1 VCVWTWSLLL
11 LSVQCVVKRACAFIR
26 KRLFANYI
34 TCFVECSREDLN
46 SKQIRWNSQN
56 PFLVFSWTCSAVGC
70 SDKRWLRYPSSCWPK
85 PNLHLAQIRTI
96 DKEIRLRYLEVVQLS
111 CIFGFICSIGAILV
125 REKRNNQEQKT
136 SNRGNPRELGKSQRI
151 STSKDTSQKPTRR

>member
-1 VCVWTWSLLL
+1 LPITLPV
-11 LSVQCVVKRACAFIR
+11 LSNAVAKISTASRSAGIR
-26 KRLFANYI
+26 KTHFSCSPGPVARLAVPTSAGFVIPVPVGQNQTSTLLRFA
-34 TCFVECSREDLN
+34 
-46 SKQIRWNSQN
+46 
-56 PFLVFSWTCSAVGC
+56 
-70 SDKRWLRYPSSCWPK
+70 
-85 PNLHLAQIRTI
+85 
-96 DKEIRLRYLEVVQLS
+96 KEIMLRYLEVVQLS